1 MEFEGTEMT
10 MRILKDGNVLMEQPL
25 SRFIIQEGNL
35 AIGIKSKQMFD
46 IPMTFMGVYDIEI
59 ILPGQVIMKK
69 GIYNSYNYVVFSN
82 TVKEEGGQERTYL
95 DCSDNGL
102 LFKVIG

>member
-1 MEFEGTEMT
+1 MELEGTEMT

-35 AIGIKSKQMFD
+35 SLGIKSKQMFD
-46 IPMTFMGVYDIEI
+46 IPMVFMGVYDIEI
-59 ILPGQVIMKK
+59 ILPGQTIVKK
-69 GIYNSYNYVVFSN
+69 GIYNSYNYVVFSS
-82 TVKEEGGQERTYL
+82 TVKDEDGQERTYL

-102 LFKVIG
+102 LFRILG